1 VIAKTDIEKKVKSL
15 FKDAEID
22 VKVDGKG
29 VKLAIEGVGE
39 ELNTLFAKLGDL
51 VSGIAKLTGAKD
63 ADVIVSIQGAA
74 YGVEVE
80 IY

>member
-1 VIAKTDIEKKVKSL
+1 L
-15 FKDAEID
+15 F
-22 VKVDGKG
+22 V
-29 VKLAIEGVGE
+29 
-39 ELNTLFAKLGDL
+39 KLGDL

>member
-1 VIAKTDIEKKVKSL
+1 MITKTDIEKKTKSL
-15 FKDAEID
+15 FKDAQVN

-29 VKLAIEGVGE
+29 IKLTIEGVGE

-51 VSGIAKLTGAKD
+51 VSSIARLSGSKN
-63 ADVIVSIQGAA
+63 ADVIMSIQGAA
-74 YGVEVE
+74 YGVEIE

>member
-1 VIAKTDIEKKVKSL
+1 VVAKADIERKVKSL
-15 FKDAEID
+15 FKDAEIE
-22 VKVDGKG
+22 VKVNEKS

-39 ELNTLFAKLGDL
+39 EPNSLFAKLGDL
-51 VSGIAKLTGAKD
+51 VSGIAKLAGAKG